1 MKTTVK
7 KIGGL
12 FLTVCILVTML
23 SVSMVTAFAMQI
35 YVKTV
40 DGNTITLEVEPNDSI
55 DAVMARVYERE
66 GIHPGHQILMLAGKR
81 LEEGKTLSDYNI
93 MKETTMQLV
102 VNECRYT
109 DGVCT
114 ICGNHCVHTYDDN
127 GFCTECDVFEPAT
140 DENEDG
146 VFEISN
152 AGHLY
157 WFADKVNNDNENFG
171 SANAILTADI
181 VVNEGAVSAETTDVR
196 VWTPIGKRTCQ
207 YTGTFDGNGKT
218 VSGLYYNNSGNGYV
232 GLLGFVGANGAVK
245 NTGVINSYFNGYDY
259 IGGVVGYNDNG
270 TITNCYN
277 TSEIVGTN
285 LIGGVVGVN
294 FGTIENCYNTGKI
307 SGSNIYVGGV
317 AGSSDGTTT
326 NCSNTGDVSGYG
338 YVGGVLGFN
347 EGGTITNC
355 YNTGDVSGYGSVGGV
370 VGSNADTIANC
381 YNTGSVSGS
390 IEVGGVLGTSNKA
403 IIMYCYY
410 LDTANN
416 GGIGIEGTSDALDV
430 EYAAESK
437 TSEQFKSGEVA
448 YLLQGTQTDEIWGQK
463 IGTDDYPIIGGDKV
477 YYGYTTCKETE
488 AIYSNSELD
497 ETRNH
502 NINWVEGCCEN
513 EGCTYKVP
521 FFAER
526 YVDYDG
532 DVCYETYS
540 FNTLS
545 EAIAYAKAEGTGYIP
560 ETSSVTLQ
568 SDALIGSN
576 ETVYTDGVELNLNG
590 FVLEINGTLYLSED
604 FDILSVKHNLSG
616 IGTVYVGEKRY
627 HFVEN
632 IIHCYTTHVYEDSI
646 CKDCGFNCWHR
657 RVMNG
662 YCVECGEYCGVDKVA
677 GYTISLG
684 DKIAVNYYMQLSRFT
699 IEDTDA
705 KIVFEVPDTGSTYT
719 VEIPVSE
726 AVKSGDYYVF
736 TCEVAAKEM
745 TSAISAK
752 IVTSESELQ
761 LDDYTV
767 QEYAEVILSDT
778 VKYAKEQELVKS
790 MLNYGT
796 EAQIYFNYN
805 TDNLANDTELM
816 TDDEKVTELYGFA
829 GAPFT
834 LEGEEEGITY
844 YGTALSL
851 ETELMFKHYFVI
863 DESVDVE
870 SLEITCDYPV
880 TLRKNG
886 NFYELIISDI
896 PAHKMGE
903 GSLKVSLGGI
913 TLDYTIYSYGALA
926 QNSGKEELWTV
937 VSALA
942 HFAGEATMYEYK

>member
-1 MKTTVK
+1 MKTTAK
-7 KIGGL
+7 KVGSL
-12 FLTVCILVTML
+12 FLTACILFAML
-23 SVSMVTAFAMQI
+23 SASMVTAFAMQI
-35 YVKTV
+35 YVETV

-55 DAVMARVYERE
+55 DAVKAKVYERE
-66 GIHPGHQILMLAGKR
+66 GIHPGHQILLLAGKQ

-114 ICGNHCVHTYDDN
+114 ICGNLCAHTYDDN

-146 VFEISN
+146 VYEISN
-152 AGHLY
+152 AGQLY
-157 WFADKVNNDNENFG
+157 WFADKVNNDNANFG

-277 TSEIVGTN
+277 T
-285 LIGGVVGVN
+285 
-294 FGTIENCYNTGKI
+294 
-307 SGSNIYVGGV
+307 
-317 AGSSDGTTT
+317 
-326 NCSNTGDVSGYG
+326 
-338 YVGGVLGFN
+338 
-347 EGGTITNC
+347 
-355 YNTGDVSGYGSVGGV
+355 GDVSGYGSVGGV
-370 VGSNADTIANC
+370 VGSNVDTIANC

-390 IEVGGVLGTSNKA
+390 IEVGGVVGTNNKA
-403 IIMYCYY
+403 TTIYCYY
-410 LDTANN
+410 LDTSYN
-416 GGIGIEGTSDALDV
+416 GGIGVEGASEAEDI

-463 IGTDDYPIIGGDKV
+463 IGTDTVPVLGGDKV

-526 YVDYDG
+526 YVDYD
-532 DVCYETYS
+532 DDECYETYS

-545 EAIAYAKAEGTGYIP
+545 EAVAYAKAEGTGYIP

-576 ETVYTDGVELNLNG
+576 ETVYADGVEVNLNG
-590 FVLEINGTLYLSED
+590 FELEINGTLYLSED
-604 FDILSVKHNLSG
+604 FDILAVKHNLSG
-616 IGTVYVGEKRY
+616 VGTVYVGEKRY
-627 HFVEN
+627 RFISN
-632 IIHCYTTHVYEDSI
+632 IIHCYTAHNYEDSI
-646 CKDCGFNCWHR
+646 CKDCGFECWHR
-657 RVMNG
+657 RITNG
-662 YCVECGEYCGVDKVA
+662 YCAACGEYCGADKVA

-699 IEDTDA
+699 IEDLDA
-705 KIVFEVPDTGSTYT
+705 KMVFEVPDTGSTYT
-719 VEIPVSE
+719 LEIPVSE

-752 IVTSESELQ
+752 LITSDSESV

-778 VKYAKEQELVKS
+778 VKYAKEQELVKK

-851 ETELMFKHYFVI
+851 ETELAFKHYFII

-886 NFYELIISDI
+886 NLYELIISDI